1 MLQIQSFLTSIIGII
16 TGSLTWIGTND
27 SIMIAPFIFWLL
39 FNVVALFRLILLA
52 SYRKGFY

>member
-16 TGSLTWIGTND
+16 TEALNWIGTND

>member
-1 MLQIQSFLTSIIGII
+1 MLQIQSFLTSIIDII
-16 TGSLTWIGTND
+16 TVTLTWIGTND

-39 FNVVALFRLILLA
+39 FNVVTLFRLILLA